1 MTRIIGGDL
10 RGRKLKVPEVQTRPT
25 SSRVREAIFSSVE
38 HAVSGLSDLRVLD
51 LFAGSGALG
60 IESISRGAAEAVLI
74 EKDLRAADTLH
85 SNIESLGLK
94 TARVVITDAIEETS
108 KSSSRGKFDVVFI
121 DPPYELVDEQVDVL
135 LGQLVKN
142 GWLADFALLVV
153 ERGAKSKVIWPKTVE
168 ELRQKFYG
176 DTTIWYGQYLEEAV
190 ANDEGE

>member
-121 DPPYELVDEQVDVL
+121 DPPYELVDERVDVL

>member
-10 RGRKLKVPEVQTRPT
+10 RGRKLKVPELQTRPT

-108 KSSSRGKFDVVFI
+108 KTSSRGKFDVVFI
-121 DPPYELVDEQVDVL
+121 DPPYELADEQVDVL

-190 ANDEGE
+190 ADEAGE

>member
-10 RGRKLKVPEVQTRPT
+10 RGRKLKVPELQTRPT

-121 DPPYELVDEQVDVL
+121 DPPYELADEQVDVL

-190 ANDEGE
+190 ADEAGE